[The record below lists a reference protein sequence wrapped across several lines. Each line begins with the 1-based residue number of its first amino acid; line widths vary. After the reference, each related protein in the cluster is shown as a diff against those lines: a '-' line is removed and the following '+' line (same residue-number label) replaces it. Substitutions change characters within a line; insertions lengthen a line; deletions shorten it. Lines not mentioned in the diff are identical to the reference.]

1 MNNYSAQT
9 VGGTNQ
15 VNNYDANVE
24 ENLNQLS
31 LADQGPKTTY
41 ICGNCGKDAHFDKDT
56 GIRCKN
62 CGHRIFYK
70 KRERKP
76 LQYDAR

>member
-1 MNNYSAQT
+1 MNY
-9 VGGTNQ
+9 GGHTQGATHQINTYENNVDDELNLQNQ
-15 VNNYDANVE
+15 
-24 ENLNQLS
+24 
-31 LADQGPKTTY
+31 ADSGPKTTY
-41 ICGNCGKDAHFDKDT
+41 ICGNCGKDAKFDKDT
-56 GIRCKN
+56 GIRCVH

>member
-1 MNNYSAQT
+1 MNSYTQGGVHHQT
-9 VGGTNQ
+9 
-15 VNNYDANVE
+15 YDDNVE
-24 ENLNQLS
+24 DEFARNAQ
-31 LADQGPKTTY
+31 ADQAPKTTY
-41 ICGNCGKDAHFDKDT
+41 ICGNCGKDAKFDKDT
-56 GIRCKN
+56 GIRCVH